1 MRWLDEEVLTKRQSK
16 MMHPKD
22 EFNMQVLF
30 GIIFVFLMLSFC
42 KVIQ

>member
-22 EFNMQVLF
+22 EFNMQVTLLLVFAFVMF
-30 GIIFVFLMLSFC
+30 GFC
-42 KVIQ
+42 RVIQ